1 MNVDVRNGR
10 EKIMNNIVNGLIVV
24 LVSFL
29 VGTFICGVAYLIEK
43 ILIWDI
49 FLSEIPDGNKK
60 VFADAIIHIIVYLIW
75 FATLYYVYLNEY
87 TMYIVEDLSGSDVD
101 KYHYEINILPQQ
113 LQNFVLT
120 YNP

>member
-1 MNVDVRNGR
+1 M
-10 EKIMNNIVNGLIVV
+10 
-24 LVSFL
+24 
-29 VGTFICGVAYLIEK
+29 TIE
-43 ILIWDI
+43 L
-49 FLSEIPDGNKK
+49 PDGTYKK
-60 VFADAIIHIIVYLIW
+60 H
-75 FATLYYVYLNEY
+75 YVYLNEY